1 MTFLEEIRAQKERE
15 LAARESAHPLSQLIA
30 ACGQAPPVRRLSA
43 ALRATPPRQ
52 PEPGTGGPGVHAKE
66 SGARSTWDLG
76 PGTLD
81 SHDVRLIAEV
91 KRRSPARGALRA
103 DADAAALAATY
114 VAAGAAAVSV
124 LTDEKFFA
132 GADADLAATRARVAA
147 PLLRKDFTI
156 SSYQIYEA
164 RALGADAVLLI
175 AALLSDDLINVF
187 LDTADCLGMDTI
199 VEAHTEEEVRRAVAI
214 RAPIIGI
221 NNRDLSTFRVDL
233 GTTERLRTLIPKHTI
248 VVSESGITTRSDVKR
263 MAAAGAQAVL
273 VGEALVT
280 AKDPAAKVREL
291 LGLAQRTGDR
301 RQATGVRGQASH
313 ARALAL
319 APRHPTPDPRPPTPD
334 PSGAP

>member
-1 MTFLEEIRAQKERE
+1 VAERE
-15 LAARESAHPLSQLIA
+15 AARPLSQLIA
-30 ACGQAPPVRRLSA
+30 ACGQAPPVRRLTEV
-43 ALRATPPRQ
+43 LRAAPPRQ
-52 PEPGTGGPGVHAKE
+52 LEPGVAGPSMQSREGPA
-66 SGARSTWDLG
+66 ASTWGLG
-76 PGTLD
+76 LGAWV
-81 SHDVRLIAEV
+81 SHDLRLIAEV
-91 KRRSPARGALRA
+91 KRRSPAKGELRA

-132 GADADLAATRARVAA
+132 GADADLAATRARVTA

-199 VEAHTEEEVRRAVAI
+199 VEAHTEEEVRRVVAI

-233 GTTERLRTLIPKHTI
+233 GTTERLRPLIPAHTI
-248 VVSESGITTRSDVKR
+248 VVSESGIATRSDVKR

-280 AKDPAAKVREL
+280 AADPAAKVREL
-291 LGLAQRTGDR
+291 LGLAQGTGDR
-301 RQATGVRGQASH
+301 GQGTGDRSTGH
-313 ARALAL
+313 
-319 APRHPTPDPRPPTPD
+319 RPGP
-334 PSGAP
+334 